1 MAMELQGKA
10 SSTSAVPDVGRDFD
24 DPLGWWQGTLQFMTL
39 LARDILAIPGSS
51 MTALT
56 TALDIVT
63 KESLKSE
70 LGEGVNYTDFIK
82 IHIK

>member
-1 MAMELQGKA
+1 M
-10 SSTSAVPDVGRDFD
+10 
-24 DPLGWWQGTLQFMTL
+24 QGTLQFVAL
-39 LARDILAIPGSS
+39 LAHDILAIPSSS

-63 KESLKSE
+63 KELLKSE

>member
-1 MAMELQGKA
+1 MA
-10 SSTSAVPDVGRDFD
+10 
-24 DPLGWWQGTLQFMTL
+24 L
-39 LARDILAIPGSS
+39 LAHNILAIPSSS

-63 KESLKSE
+63 KELLKSE